1 MPRDGLDDG
10 LEEPGAGAAALEEA
24 EEEARRVAD
33 VRELLDAERKTKMEH
48 NNLTRKKERKIE
60 R

>member
-1 MPRDGLDDG
+1 MKGWNVSPKIQ
-10 LEEPGAGAAALEEA
+10 
-24 EEEARRVAD
+24 
-33 VRELLDAERKTKMEH
+33 ELLDAERKTEMEH